1 MKSNFN
7 TKCDKAIQIS
17 FLEKYTSFLLPILLL
32 LADYFAILIA
42 EYIAFGTRK
51 FIIPLRFDVFFVPDL
66 YFYVFVPLIFLAF
79 LHFADTYI
87 RKIPFWQMAQE
98 IFKATIYSIFT
109 VIILMYFGGVAG
121 VVSRVF
127 VFLLWI
133 CSFLMIL
140 TMRYCVK
147 KTFKKMGVLQIP
159 VIIIGAG
166 KTAELMLRSF
176 DNDSGFGYK
185 VVGIIDDHP
194 ISNDL
199 AERFPLLGTFTNVE
213 NVVRE
218 SGIQSVIIAAPG
230 LPSEQ
235 LIAMINKVQLYVKN
249 VAFIPDLRGTPVG
262 NLELENLFDEKIIL
276 LKVKNNLARRYNRI
290 FKMLFDISISLV
302 SLIFLVPLGGL
313 LSILIYL
320 DSPGTIMF
328 AHQRVGKHGKMF
340 PCYKFR
346 TMVTNAQE
354 MLDAYL
360 EENPAAREEWNRD
373 FKLKDDPRITRIGK
387 FLRKTS
393 LDELPQILN
402 VIKGEMSLVG
412 PRPIV
417 TAEIERY
424 ADHIYDYYLVPPGIT
439 GMWQVNGRSDTT
451 YDERVEMD
459 SWYVRNWSVWIDIV
473 YLLKTV
479 GVVLKRKGA
488 Y

>member
-1 MKSNFN
+1 MINNSNVR
-7 TKCDKAIQIS
+7 IS
-17 FLEKYTSFLLPILLL
+17 FIEKYASFLLPVVLLC
-32 LADYFAILIA
+32 ADYLAILSA
-42 EYIAFGTRK
+42 EFLAFILRK
-51 FIIPLRFDVFFVPDL
+51 HVIPLRFEGFSVPDL
-66 YFYVFVPLIFLAF
+66 YFYIIVPMIFLMF
-79 LHFADTYI
+79 FHFADTYI
-87 RKIPFWQMAQE
+87 RKIPFWQMAEE

-109 VIILMYFGGVAG
+109 IILLMYFGGVAG
-121 VVSRVF
+121 MVSRVF

-133 CSFLMIL
+133 FSFLFIL
-140 TMRYCVK
+140 VTRYCVK
-147 KTFKKMGVLQIP
+147 KILSARGMLQIP
-159 VIIIGAG
+159 VIFIGAG
-166 KTAELMLRSF
+166 KTAELILKSF
-176 DNDSGFGYK
+176 DTDSGFGYK
-185 VVGIIDDHP
+185 LIGIIDDHP
-194 ISNDL
+194 VSKSL
-199 AERFPLLGTFTNVE
+199 EKRFDLLGGFADVE
-213 NVVRE
+213 TVIKAT
-218 SGIQSVIIAAPG
+218 GIQTVIIAAPG
-230 LPSEQ
+230 LSSEE
-235 LIAMINKVQLYVKN
+235 LVKMLNKVQLYVKN
-249 VAFIPDLRGTPVG
+249 VAFVPDLMGAPIG
-262 NLELENLFDEKIIL
+262 NLELQKLFDEKIIL

-290 FKMLFDISISLV
+290 FKMLFDISV
-302 SLIFLVPLGGL
+302 SLMSLTFLIPLGIL

-320 DSPGTIMF
+320 DSPGPIMF

-354 MLDAYL
+354 MLDTYL

-387 FLRKTS
+387 FIRKTS